1 MYVVTKEVL
10 KESCRKGKIKTR
22 WVGCWRGA
30 AAWNLKCS
38 LYLFYSRDISTPE
51 TSPEWLTLFEITTI
65 MCELKSHSMD
75 STCKN
80 RSEVPQGEEPPQRS
94 RAARLLDLPAQPNRI
109 TPHCDAKGLKRGL
122 YFSVAGESSD
132 AGGGIPQRGRRAGC
146 LSSKPSL
153 KAPSPSR
160 LSTSNS

>member
-1 MYVVTKEVL
+1 ML
-10 KESCRKGKIKTR
+10 ARGSGMESQT
-22 WVGCWRGA
+22 
-30 AAWNLKCS
+30 CS
-38 LYLFYSRDISTPE
+38 LSVLFTGHLHPWDV
-51 TSPEWLTLFEITTI
+51 PEWLTPFEITTI

-94 RAARLLDLPAQPNRI
+94 GAARLVDLLAQPNRI

-122 YFSVAGESSD
+122 CFSVAGESSD
-132 AGGGIPQRGRRAGC
+132 GGGGILQRGRRAGC

-160 LSTSNS
+160 LCTSNSWRSLSIAKVGRNARTSGARTIF